1 MAGNGSTINTQP
13 YCVEGFINTVPPYI
27 KGTAAVS
34 CVLSVL
40 GVLMILYT
48 HIAFRRY
55 RSKAREIIVHIS
67 LMDLTVA
74 LANFIGIVV
83 DFESMLYPYFDGGTY
98 DALHPVHDLSTRK
111 YRAINN
117 LCITQAAFAV
127 YGTICSVL
135 WTASLVVYFYFTI
148 LGDNAKITKR
158 IYYSFYVI
166 CYGLPALVVIWL
178 GTTGKIGYSPV
189 GGGGWCSLVQ
199 HSTLQTKDRYTLFL
213 GYDLWMYVTIVVIVT
228 ATVAIIVHLKTQ
240 VHVHAYQFIMYNII
254 VYIHCETMLLILA

>member
-1 MAGNGSTINTQP
+1 MVQQMIQNLKDVHTFFKIPATIELLFT
-13 YCVEGFINTVPPYI
+13 I
-27 KGTAAVS
+27 KEMTLWQLIQNHIYALVS
-34 CVLSVL
+34 CASSVSAGQVRSDASVSNFRDASHSYTMSENDTSEFAYFTLLSVV

-98 DALHPVHDLSTRK
+98 DVLHPVHDLPTSK
-111 YRAINN
+111 YRAINS

-178 GTTGKIGYSPV
+178 GTTGKIGYIHQLDR
-189 GGGGWCSLVQ
+189 SL
-199 HSTLQTKDRYTLFL
+199 HSLPWL
-213 GYDLWMYVTIVVIVT
+213 
-228 ATVAIIVHLKTQ
+228 
-240 VHVHAYQFIMYNII
+240 
-254 VYIHCETMLLILA
+254 